1 MTTNQTAI
9 GGAEIVDARTAG
21 FGVSYAV
28 TSILSAIIVILKE
41 SSEGFHDKLAA
52 ITGHHW
58 VSHGL
63 LDIIVFFVLGF
74 ILTRMGGGLR
84 MSSTALIG
92 TVVGATVLSGLVIAG
107 YFV

>member
-1 MTTNQTAI
+1 MAANHIATDSSDS
-9 GGAEIVDARTAG
+9 VDARTAG
-21 FGVSYAV
+21 FGLSYAV
-28 TSILSAIIVILKE
+28 TSILSAIIVVLKE

-63 LDIIVFFVLGF
+63 VDIVVFFVLGF

-84 MSSTALIG
+84 MSGSALVTTI
-92 TVVGATVLSGLVIAG
+92 VGATVLSGLIIAG
-107 YFV
+107 YFL

>member
-9 GGAEIVDARTAG
+9 GDADTVDARTAG

-41 SSEGFHDKLAA
+41 SSESFHDKLAA

-63 LDIIVFFVLGF
+63 LVIIVFFVLGF

-84 MSSTALIG
+84 MSGNALIG

>member
-1 MTTNQTAI
+1 MAANQIATDNS
-9 GGAEIVDARTAG
+9 ESVDARTAG

-28 TSILSAIIVILKE
+28 TSILSAIIVVLKE

-58 VSHGL
+58 VSQGL
-63 LDIIVFFVLGF
+63 LDIVVFLVLGF

-84 MSSTALIG
+84 MSGNALVTTI
-92 TVVGATVLSGLVIAG
+92 VAATVLSGLIITG
-107 YFV
+107 YFL

>member
-1 MTTNQTAI
+1 MTTNQTAV
-9 GGAEIVDARTAG
+9 GATETIDARTAG

-58 VSHGL
+58 VSQGL
-63 LDIIVFFVLGF
+63 LDIIVFIVLGF
-74 ILTRMGGGLR
+74 VLTRMGSGLR
-84 MSSTALIG
+84 MTGNALIA
-92 TVVGATVLSGLVIAG
+92 TIVGATIVSGLIITG
-107 YFV
+107 YFI